1 VLLDMVAKID
11 DQEFFKQKHHWKDLE
26 IPNTFG
32 FNENPREE
40 YIRKLD
46 QET

>member
-1 VLLDMVAKID
+1 MVAKID
-11 DQEFFKQKHHWKDLE
+11 DQEFFRQKNNWKDIE

-32 FNENPREE
+32 FQENPREG

>member
-1 VLLDMVAKID
+1 MVAKVD
-11 DQEFFKQKHHWKDLE
+11 DQEFFKQKENWHNLE

-32 FNENPREE
+32 FKENPREN
-40 YIRKLD
+40 YITKLD

>member
-1 VLLDMVAKID
+1 MVAKID
-11 DQEFFKQKHHWKDLE
+11 DQEFFKQKENWNSLD

-32 FNENPREE
+32 FQENDREN
-40 YIRKLD
+40 YIAKLD

>member
-1 VLLDMVAKID
+1 MVAKVD
-11 DQEFFKQKHHWKDLE
+11 DQEFFKQKENWHNLE

-32 FNENPREE
+32 FKENEREK
-40 YIRKLD
+40 YISKLD